1 MNESFEKLST
11 RVLNR
16 TLSCLAHRNEKIR
29 RTNTTTW
36 HTPSQQMKNGI
47 RGFTEKATNEN
58 LNALV
63 VCLRPRGEG
72 NFAQNQ
78 TDWKGNVE
86 FSFLRRSVPKFSEY
100 PEESDRQSFQKNQK
114 NCLKLFFRNF
124 FDG

>member
-1 MNESFEKLST
+1 
-11 RVLNR
+11 
-16 TLSCLAHRNEKIR
+16 
-29 RTNTTTW
+29 
-36 HTPSQQMKNGI
+36 MKNGI

-86 FSFLRRSVPKFSEY
+86 TFRTEILGISRRIRPTEFSEK
-100 PEESDRQSFQKNQK
+100 PK
-114 NCLKLFFRNF
+114 KLFETLFSDF
-124 FDG
+124 F

>member
-1 MNESFEKLST
+1 
-11 RVLNR
+11 
-16 TLSCLAHRNEKIR
+16 
-29 RTNTTTW
+29 
-36 HTPSQQMKNGI
+36 MKNGI

-58 LNALV
+58 PNALV